1 MKKESQAF
9 KVTVLD
15 QEYLISC
22 PDDEKDALISSAKY
36 LNEKMMDIRDN
47 GNVVGMDRIAVIT
60 ALNLAHEVIDSG
72 AKGGGRIDAHTTRIN
87 KLNTRIEEV
96 LDNYKLAG
104 LN

>member
-15 QEYLISC
+15 QEYLVSC
-22 PDDEKDALISSAKY
+22 PDDEKGALISSAKY
-36 LNEKMMDIRDN
+36 LNEKMMDTRDG
-47 GNVVGMDRIAVIT
+47 GNVIGMDRIAVIT

-72 AKGGGRIDAHTTRIN
+72 AKDSGRIGAYTTRI
-87 KLNTRIEEV
+87 KELNTRIEEV
-96 LDNYKLAG
+96 LENYKLAG